1 MKDNGFT
8 GWLSHAAEGIRI
20 WKPVTKCW
28 LNEVFEMANIFDQ
41 MREINQRRSYAIM
54 KHIFK
59 QHIHTI

>member
-8 GWLSHAAEGIRI
+8 GCLSHAAEGKRI
-20 WKPVTKCW
+20 WNPVTKCW

-41 MREINQRRSYAIM
+41 MREINQRRSYEIM

>member
-8 GWLSHAAEGIRI
+8 GCLSHAAEGKRI

-41 MREINQRRSYAIM
+41 MREINQRRSFEITQANVDV
-54 KHIFK
+54 
-59 QHIHTI
+59 